1 MFELT
6 KIMTVPEV
14 LDGLLIGSDDFD
26 GQNPYEVDEEEI
38 INVCMKIVEE
48 SGIELEGRG
57 RSCGYGTFHVG
68 GADLFSYSVDEN
80 DDGEP
85 CLMIELVEDEDM

>member
-26 GQNPYEVDEEEI
+26 GQNPYEVDELSLI
-38 INVCMKIVEE
+38 HI
-48 SGIELEGRG
+48 
-57 RSCGYGTFHVG
+57 
-68 GADLFSYSVDEN
+68 
-80 DDGEP
+80 
-85 CLMIELVEDEDM
+85 